1 MGHDVFMDDID
12 KAILRSLQNDVR
24 QTNRQLAAS
33 VGLAPSSCLA
43 RVRSLEQKGIVR
55 GAHADV
61 DLVAL
66 GRGAQ
71 AMVSLKIK
79 PSAFGAAGA
88 FEKWIAALPETL
100 SVFMVSGA
108 ADFLVH
114 VAVQDTARLREFVLS
129 LAGRPEIADI
139 RTSIVFDH
147 TRTQVVSPFD
157 PVPAS

>member
-1 MGHDVFMDDID
+1 MDDID
-12 KAILRSLQNDVR
+12 RALLRSLQNDVR

-43 RVRSLEQKGIVR
+43 RVRALEQKGIIR

-79 PSAFGAAGA
+79 PQAFGAAGA
-88 FEKWIAALPETL
+88 FETWIAERPETL
-100 SVFMVSGA
+100 SVSMVSGA
-108 ADFLVH
+108 VDFLVH
-114 VAVQDTARLREFVLS
+114 VAVPDTARLREFVLS
-129 LAGRPEIADI
+129 LARRPEIADI
-139 RTSIVFDH
+139 RTAIVFDH
-147 TRTQVVSPFD
+147 IRTQVIAPFEAT
-157 PVPAS
+157 PAS